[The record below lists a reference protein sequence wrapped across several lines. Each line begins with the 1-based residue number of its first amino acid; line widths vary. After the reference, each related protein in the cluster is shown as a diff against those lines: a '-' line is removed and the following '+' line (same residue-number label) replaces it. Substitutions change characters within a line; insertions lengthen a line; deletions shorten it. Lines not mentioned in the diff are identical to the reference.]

1 MRHRKFGKRLNM
13 GVAHRKAMI
22 RNMLTALIEHEE
34 IQTTDTR
41 CKILKRDFDRLV
53 TLGKKGTVHA
63 RRLAATKLFGRDA
76 VQKLFDEL
84 APRYDGRAGGY
95 SRIYK
100 LGPRRGDGAPVS
112 LIRLIP
118 DDEAIPQR
126 TRKAPAPEADA
137 APAVEET
144 PEVEADPIQDQALKA
159 QEATEDPEAEKTE

>member
-41 CKILKRDFDRLV
+41 CKMLKREFDRLV

-63 RRLAATKLFGRDA
+63 RRLAATKVFGREA
-76 VQKLFDEL
+76 VLKLFDEL
-84 APRYDGRAGGY
+84 APRYDGRPGGY

-118 DDEAIPQR
+118 DDEAIPER
-126 TRKAPAPEADA
+126 TSKKAAAPEADV
-137 APAVEET
+137 APAVE
-144 PEVEADPIQDQALKA
+144 ADPSR
-159 QEATEDPEAEKTE
+159 EPATEDPADPSREPATVDSDTE